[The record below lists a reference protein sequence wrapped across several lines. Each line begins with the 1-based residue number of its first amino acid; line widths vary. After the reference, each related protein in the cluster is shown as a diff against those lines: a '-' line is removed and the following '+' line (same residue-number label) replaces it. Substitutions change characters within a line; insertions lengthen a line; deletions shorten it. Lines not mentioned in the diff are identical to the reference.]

1 MSLLNKVA
9 PLFTLPSTEEKN
21 VSLSDFKNQKVL
33 LVFYPGDDTPVCTKQ
48 LCSYAD
54 GFEEFKI
61 KNVVILGINKD
72 NLESHKKFKAKHN
85 LPFPLLSDESGQV
98 CKVYN
103 ANGLLGTKRATFIID
118 ENGIIIYEDY
128 IFPFFFRDK
137 GDILKILETKR

>member
-9 PLFTLPSTEEKN
+9 PLFTLPSTEDKN
-21 VSLSDFKNQKVL
+21 VSLSDYKNQKVL

-85 LPFPLLSDESGQV
+85 LPFPVEFKSNENSSKIISAEKISEKLGLSF
-98 CKVYN
+98 KHPNPINY
-103 ANGLLGTKRATFIID
+103 
-118 ENGIIIYEDY
+118 
-128 IFPFFFRDK
+128 
-137 GDILKILETKR
+137 